1 MSKVADL
8 KRDIRQMRQHRLEQ
22 IPRICF
28 CHVPKC
34 AGSALVTAI
43 RDQYS
48 PIDRLLFPSFYMD
61 LEASGEASKAT
72 SESITRVRE
81 HVLSYVLATGRY
93 KYAGGH
99 VPCRPE
105 VVKAFSDR
113 WSFITVLRDPVE
125 RWISGYVYD
134 RYKTESWSRLEME
147 IEEFLHSD
155 AGIISGRAYLWHF
168 SNLPDD
174 ASIQDCEPHVE
185 EAVEN
190 LRRFALV
197 GATEDMSALAERFGQ
212 VFGRPLKIASVNRS
226 PNPAGKQDIRQ
237 NAALMEQIRE
247 VCRPDMM
254 LYARL
259 QETGVLPVIRPR

>member
-8 KRDIRQMRQHRLEQ
+8 KRNIRQMRQRRLEK
-22 IPRICF
+22 IPRICL

-43 RDQYS
+43 RDQYN

-81 HVLSYVLATGRY
+81 HVLSYVLATDRY

-113 WSFITVLRDPVE
+113 WSFITVLRDPVD

-147 IEEFLHSD
+147 IEEYLRSD

-174 ASIQDCEPHVE
+174 ASIRDCEPYVE
-185 EAVEN
+185 EAVQN

-197 GATEDMSALAERFGQ
+197 GATEDMGALAERFEQ
-212 VFGRPLKIASVNRS
+212 VFGRPLKITSVNRS

-254 LYARL
+254 LYTRL
-259 QETGVLPVIRPR
+259 QDTGVLPVSRPR